1 MNIQEI
7 GIDVGFSSTK
17 ARFNGGRRIF
27 PSVVGRAIT
36 GEAGYTFASNGL
48 AVRMGDEEYFTPIGN
63 TALVYQRQATG
74 RRDGSWVMSDAWMR
88 LLCGAL
94 GQAITGDAAIRLV
107 TGLPVDDW
115 PTYHTS
121 LKEKLD
127 GSALRFQMKGHDEQA
142 IEIKSI
148 KIPAQPFGALFSV
161 MFDAFGHSLD
171 NEYTSTMGAVVD
183 VGGHTTNVQTI
194 DQLTTV
200 GTMSGSRPLGLLHAL
215 DAATGDINHA
225 WPRIGYTAHDTA
237 EALICGNFN
246 AGGEWQDIHRY
257 TGRHLAEFVTAIVE
271 YVDSIIPLADRIRW
285 LLLTGGG
292 VEAIGGL
299 LKEQLSMRFGNV
311 VLADDPRWANVEGY
325 LRLARRATRE
335 GLW

>member
-17 ARFNGGRRIF
+17 ARSNGGRRIF

-48 AVRMGDEEYFTPIGN
+48 AVRMDNEEYYTPIGQ
-63 TALVYQRQATG
+63 TALTYQRQATG

-88 LLCGAL
+88 LLSGAL
-94 GQAITGDAAIRLV
+94 GQSIDGDAAIRLV

-115 PTYHTS
+115 ATYHAL
-121 LKEKLD
+121 LKEKMR
-127 GSALRFQMKGHDEQA
+127 GQDEQA
-142 IEIKSI
+142 IEIENT

-161 MFDAFGHSLD
+161 MFDAFGHALD
-171 NEYTSTMGAVVD
+171 NEYTSAMGAVVD
-183 VGGHTTNVQTI
+183 VGGHTTNVQAI
-194 DQLTTV
+194 DHLTTV
-200 GTMSGSRPLGLLHAL
+200 DAMSGSRPLGLLHAL
-215 DAATGDINHA
+215 DAATGDINRA

-237 EALICGNFN
+237 NALERGNFY
-246 AGGEWQDIHRY
+246 AGGERQDIHLY
-257 TGRHLAEFVTAIVE
+257 TDRHLVEFVTAIVE
-271 YVDSIIPLADRIRW
+271 YVDEKLPLADRVRW

-292 VEAIGGL
+292 VEAIGDL
-299 LKEQLSMRFGNV
+299 LKEQLGERFGNV